1 MSGVDSKTQLSNDI
15 SIDLSENRI
24 KLILFSGVFCMFVLG
39 FSMFKLLPM
48 QAAIQDYF
56 NIEVSDYGYL
66 NTAQNWFV
74 ILFTVPVGF
83 LIRKIPCKWSMA
95 LSFVLLLGGSIIQVF
110 TSNYILFVIGRMLE
124 GGGYGF
130 MAIIA
135 YSLTANLVKQK
146 RIGFW
151 MSLLLT
157 VGMLGQVIH
166 TNVASWM
173 MIVKGYSFQ
182 YVFTIIIILQVIC
195 LVVWLIFVPSKLK
208 VSGIASSQKPTREQ
222 TLNVYKN
229 SSNWLVAIALI
240 FFNIAIVSFSAYVIQ
255 YLIIRGMHPEQ
266 AAVTYGYTSLI
277 GIVSMLVFGWL
288 SDKFKTKRKLAILS
302 FFSGIIALLLLI
314 YVPIGSI
321 MIYVIV
327 FGTLPRSVAGMSSA
341 SATDIAEVPSD
352 IPIVNSFRNTVS
364 QLGAVIGGIILG
376 YVIQY
381 FGYEVAIYMLCVEMA
396 LGGVC
401 WIFAKRFLRSF
412 RER

>member
-1 MSGVDSKTQLSNDI
+1 MSDVDSKTHSSNDI

-24 KLILFSGVFCMFVLG
+24 KLILFSAIFCMFVLG

-130 MAIIA
+130 MSIIA
-135 YSLTANLVKQK
+135 YSLTANLIKQK

-302 FFSGIIALLLLI
+302 FFSGIVALLLLI

-364 QLGAVIGGIILG
+364 QFGAVIGGIILG

-396 LGGVC
+396 IGGVC
-401 WIFAKRFLRSF
+401 WIFAKRIP
-412 RER
+412 

>member
-195 LVVWLIFVPSKLK
+195 LIVWLIFVPSKLK

-401 WIFAKRFLRSF
+401 WIFAKKIP
-412 RER
+412 

>member
-1 MSGVDSKTQLSNDI
+1 MSSVDNKTQLSNDI

-24 KLILFSGVFCMFVLG
+24 KLILFSAVFCMFVLG

-401 WIFAKRFLRSF
+401 WIFAKKIP
-412 RER
+412 

>member
-401 WIFAKRFLRSF
+401 WIFAKKIP
-412 RER
+412 

>member
-1 MSGVDSKTQLSNDI
+1 MSSVDNKTQLSNDI

-24 KLILFSGVFCMFVLG
+24 KLILFSAVFCMFVLG

-166 TNVASWM
+166 TNVASWI

-182 YVFTIIIILQVIC
+182 YVFTIIIILQVVC
-195 LVVWLIFVPSKLK
+195 LVVWLISVPSKLK

-302 FFSGIIALLLLI
+302 FFSGILALLLLI

-321 MIYVIV
+321 IIYVIV

-396 LGGVC
+396 IGGVC
-401 WIFAKRFLRSF
+401 WIFAKRIP
-412 RER
+412 

>member
-1 MSGVDSKTQLSNDI
+1 MSDVDSKTHSSNDI

-24 KLILFSGVFCMFVLG
+24 KLILFSAIFCMFVLG

-48 QAAIQDYF
+48 QAVIQDYF

-74 ILFTVPVGF
+74 IIFTVPVGF
-83 LIRKIPCKWSMA
+83 LVRKIPCKWSMF
-95 LSFVLLLGGSIIQVF
+95 LSFVLLLGGSVIQVF

-135 YSLTANLVKQK
+135 YSLTANLVKKK

-195 LVVWLIFVPSKLK
+195 LIVWLIFVPSKLK

-229 SSNWLVAIALI
+229 SSSWLVAIALI

-288 SDKFKTKRKLAILS
+288 SDKFKTKRKLAIIS
-302 FFSGIIALLLLI
+302 FFSGIVALLLLI

-364 QLGAVIGGIILG
+364 QFGAVIGGIILG

-396 LGGVC
+396 IGGVC
-401 WIFAKRFLRSF
+401 WIFAKRIP
-412 RER
+412 

>member
-83 LIRKIPCKWSMA
+83 LIRKISCKWSMA

-173 MIVKGYSFQ
+173 MIAKGYSFQ

-195 LVVWLIFVPSKLK
+195 LIVWLIFVPSKLK

-401 WIFAKRFLRSF
+401 WIFAKKIP
-412 RER
+412 

>member
-1 MSGVDSKTQLSNDI
+1 MSDVDSKTHSSNDI

-24 KLILFSGVFCMFVLG
+24 KLILFSAIFCMFVLG

-74 ILFTVPVGF
+74 IIFTVPVGF
-83 LIRKIPCKWSMA
+83 LVRKIPCKWSMF
-95 LSFVLLLGGSIIQVF
+95 LSFVLLLGGSVIQVF

-135 YSLTANLVKQK
+135 YSLTANLVKKK

-195 LVVWLIFVPSKLK
+195 LIVWLILVPSKLK

-288 SDKFKTKRKLAILS
+288 SDKFKTKRKLAIIS
-302 FFSGIIALLLLI
+302 FFSGIVALLLLI

-364 QLGAVIGGIILG
+364 QFGAVIGGIILG

-396 LGGVC
+396 IGGVC
-401 WIFAKRFLRSF
+401 WIFAKRIP
-412 RER
+412 

>member
-1 MSGVDSKTQLSNDI
+1 MSGVDSKTHSSNDI
-15 SIDLSENRI
+15 AIDLSENRI
-24 KLILFSGVFCMFVLG
+24 KLILFSGIFCMFVLG

-182 YVFTIIIILQVIC
+182 YVFTIIIILQIIC
-195 LVVWLIFVPSKLK
+195 LAVWLIFVPSKLK

-302 FFSGIIALLLLI
+302 FFSGILALLLLI

-376 YVIQY
+376 YIIQY

-396 LGGVC
+396 IGGVC
-401 WIFAKRFLRSF
+401 WIFAKKIP
-412 RER
+412 